1 MHKILVEGNAT
12 LCGYQQF
19 RLLEYGKSSRSSS
32 KTNVKIRDVVPTQ
45 KSINQTRLLESE
57 QNLFSFQRN
66 FSGIKLK
73 GSVLANVVFTVNY
86 IEFPILTHAYKH

>member
-1 MHKILVEGNAT
+1 MFKILAGGDAT
-12 LCGYQQF
+12 LRGYQQF
-19 RLLEYGKSSRSSS
+19 RLLEYGKSSRNSS
-32 KTNVKIRDVVPTQ
+32 KTNVKIKDVVPIQ

-86 IEFPILTHAYKH
+86 IEFLIVTHAYKH